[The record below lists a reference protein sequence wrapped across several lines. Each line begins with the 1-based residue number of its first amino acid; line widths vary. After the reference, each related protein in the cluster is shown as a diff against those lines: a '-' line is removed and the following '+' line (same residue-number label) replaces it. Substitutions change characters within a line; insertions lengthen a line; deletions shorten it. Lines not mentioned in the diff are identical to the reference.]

1 MSCILFLLTV
11 LVTPVS
17 VFFVVVVV
25 VVVVVGQ
32 QFSKPDRQ
40 TAILSPGPQ
49 HILVHSPDY
58 MYLQLYLTLLS
69 RYV

>member
-1 MSCILFLLTV
+1 MALYSFSSHSSCDTGV
-11 LVTPVS
+11 C
-17 VFFVVVVV
+17 FFVVVVV
-25 VVVVVGQ
+25 VVVVVVQ
-32 QFSKPDRQ
+32 QSSKTDRQ